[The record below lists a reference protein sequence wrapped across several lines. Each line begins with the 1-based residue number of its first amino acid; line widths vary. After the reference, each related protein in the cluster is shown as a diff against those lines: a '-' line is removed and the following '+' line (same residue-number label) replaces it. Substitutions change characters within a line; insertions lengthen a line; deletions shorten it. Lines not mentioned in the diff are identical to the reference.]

1 MPTPTRPALALASLA
16 LALGACTG
24 GEPDGGGAT
33 ATGEGRPA
41 REWTDRARVD
51 AIASTLQ
58 ACSYEGG
65 SIAVAPGDLRGKAPA
80 DCRAMVDRIMG
91 YTGLPANFL
100 VTAGPVPNA
109 LAVILLDDAKVPQR
123 VIAFNPDFIDATR
136 RLAAGDWA
144 PVSIMAHEI
153 GHHLSGH
160 TITAGG
166 SRPAIELEAD
176 KFSGYV
182 LYKMGARLADATA
195 AMDRIGSDVEQATH
209 PAKARRV
216 AAIGDGWTE
225 ACRQAG
231 AGGCDAGIP
240 ATPSAGPPATPP
252 ATPAN
257 TPPIASTRPSTS
269 PSTTPVQP
277 VAPVAPGAPTARTT
291 LPAPSPQSIPFKSG
305 RFLADE
311 TGTLQ
316 PADATRIAAA
326 LQRVAREQGLE
337 FAILVTDDLHG
348 MDVQQY
354 AWAMLRQLR
363 IGQLDLGNGGVLVV
377 SPGKG
382 TAAAAY
388 APGIARM
395 LEFTTYPEQLAR
407 SLAGPCEDPAACT
420 RLRGSSIA
428 MVADSLVQQLARAQ
442 TRFQVRF
449 RDIASIIAAAD
460 ANIAA
465 RRKARA
471 AGTAYDDLPDD
482 RMLGSLVRFNGT
494 VTDLAPKPE
503 QLRVNAGVVKD
514 GRWQAVLV
522 ESEGREVTLYM
533 QPQTPQL
540 MPSGALETGREYTF
554 TGELHSTG
562 KFHTDTGVLQ
572 GNVQLRVF
580 SYDAL

>member
-1 MPTPTRPALALASLA
+1 MPTPTRPAFALASLA

-24 GEPDGGGAT
+24 GDTGGDDAT
-33 ATGEGRPA
+33 AVGDGRPA
-41 REWTDRARVD
+41 REWTDRDRVD

-65 SIAVAPGDLRGKAPA
+65 SVTVVPDDLRGEAPA
-80 DCRAMVDRIMG
+80 DCRVMVDRIMS
-91 YTGLPANFL
+91 YTGLPANFV

-136 RLAAGDWA
+136 RLTDGNWA

-195 AMDRIGSDVEQATH
+195 AMDRIGSEVEQSTH

-216 AAIGDGWTE
+216 AAIGDGWQE

-231 AGGCDAGIP
+231 VGGCDAGAP
-240 ATPSAGPPATPP
+240 ATSQGTPPPTPTVTAPATPP
-252 ATPAN
+252 VA
-257 TPPIASTRPSTS
+257 
-269 PSTTPVQP
+269 STTPAMPTAPMPP
-277 VAPVAPGAPTARTT
+277 VAPATPGARTT
-291 LPAPSPQSIPFKSG
+291 LPAPSSQSIPFKYG
-305 RFLADE
+305 RFLVDE

-316 PADATRIAAA
+316 PAEATRVAGA

-377 SPGKG
+377 SPGTG
-382 TAAAAY
+382 AAAAAY

-395 LEFTTYPEQLAR
+395 LEFTTYPDQLAR
-407 SLAGPCEDPAACT
+407 ALAGPCGDAAACT
-420 RLRGSSIA
+420 RMRSSSIA
-428 MVADSLVQQLARAQ
+428 MVADSLVRQLARAQ

-465 RRKARA
+465 RREARA
-471 AGTAYDDLPDD
+471 AGTAADDLPDD
-482 RMLGSLVRFNGT
+482 RMLGALVRFTGK
-494 VTDLAPKPE
+494 VTDLSPKPA
-503 QLRVNAGVVKD
+503 QLRVNAGVVRD
-514 GRWQAVLV
+514 GRWRAVLV

-533 QPQTPQL
+533 QPQTPLL

-562 KFHTDTGVLQ
+562 KFHTDDGVLQ
-572 GNVQLRVF
+572 GNVQLRAF